1 MLDKILR
8 AAVERGAS
16 DLHVKAG
23 DVIRARVDG
32 RLVPLTR
39 QPLGAEQTRA
49 VALALVATEADRARL
64 DALTDYDASYEIA
77 GVGRFRVNILRQR
90 GAFSV
95 VVRAIPAEVPT
106 LERLGL
112 PPVVARIAE
121 AERGMVLVTGVT
133 GSGKSSTLA
142 AMIRHVNARSEKHI
156 LTLEN
161 PVEFLHADIRSSV
174 TQREVG
180 VDTDSFRSGLRA
192 ALRQDPDVILIGEM
206 RDMETV
212 DTAMK
217 AAETGHLLLS
227 TLHTPDAQSTIL
239 RTVAMFPPTEQRVVR
254 LRLAE
259 SLHAV
264 ISQRLLPRASG
275 TGRVVAAEV
284 MLVTEAVRD
293 LIAEGKVSELRDFIA
308 DGRAQYGMQTFDQHL
323 ADHVRAGDV
332 AYEAALAAAT
342 RPADFALQFR
352 MLHAA
357 GPAAGPAAVPRAAA
371 VPPALAGA
379 GVGGEGNGLPMGGG
393 FDFLHPS

>member
-1 MLDKILR
+1 MDAILR

-16 DLHVKAG
+16 DLHIKAG
-23 DVIRARVDG
+23 DVLRARVDG

-39 QPLGAEQTRA
+39 QPLTADQTRSIA
-49 VALALVATEADRARL
+49 QRLLPGEQERARL
-64 DALTDYDASYEIA
+64 DALTDYDCSYAVPE
-77 GVGRFRVNILRQR
+77 VGRFRVNIMRQR
-90 GAFSV
+90 GAFSAV
-95 VVRAIPAEVPT
+95 LRLIPHEVPT
-106 LERLGL
+106 LEALGL
-112 PPVVARIAE
+112 PAVVAEIAA

-161 PVEFLHADIRSSV
+161 PVEFLHADLKGSV

-180 VDTDSFRSGLRA
+180 VDTESFRAGLRA

-206 RDMETV
+206 RDAETV
-212 DTAMK
+212 DTALK

-227 TLHTPDAQSTIL
+227 TLHTPDAQSTVL
-239 RTVAMFPPTEQRVVR
+239 RTVAMFAAEEQAVVR

-264 ISQRLLPRASG
+264 ISQRLLPRVSG
-275 TGRVVAAEV
+275 RGRVVAAEI
-284 MLVTEAVRD
+284 MRVTPAIRD
-293 LIAEGKVSELRDFIA
+293 LIAEGRVGEIRELIEE
-308 DGRAQYGMQTFDQHL
+308 GQAQYGMQTFDQHL
-323 ADHVRAGDV
+323 GELVRGGAV
-332 AYEAALAAAT
+332 AYEVALGAAT

-357 GPAAGPAAVPRAAA
+357 
-371 VPPALAGA
+371 
-379 GVGGEGNGLPMGGG
+379 EGGG
-393 FDFLHPS
+393 VLFSS